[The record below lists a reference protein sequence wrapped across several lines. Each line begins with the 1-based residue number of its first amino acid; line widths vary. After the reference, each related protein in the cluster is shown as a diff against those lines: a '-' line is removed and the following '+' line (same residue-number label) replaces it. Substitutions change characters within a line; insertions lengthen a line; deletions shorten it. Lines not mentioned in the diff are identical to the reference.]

1 MIKIIFYNYISIT
14 KDLAI
19 TIFKILVRTKKIKQ
33 MGVDFY
39 ALGHRIQK
47 KRKAQNKTQENLA
60 ESVSVTVGYISQ
72 IERGITKVN
81 LEMLSNIAE
90 VLGCNISEFLSDTV
104 KLSNN
109 YLFDEFN
116 ECIKK
121 LSPENRKILIEIAK
135 VLEKNQ

>member
-1 MIKIIFYNYISIT
+1 MLIFTRLDIG
-14 KDLAI
+14 
-19 TIFKILVRTKKIKQ
+19 FK
-33 MGVDFY
+33 
-39 ALGHRIQK
+39 K

-72 IERGITKVN
+72 IERGLTKVN

>member
-1 MIKIIFYNYISIT
+1 M
-14 KDLAI
+14 
-19 TIFKILVRTKKIKQ
+19 VQ
-33 MGVDFY
+33 
-39 ALGHRIQK
+39 H
-47 KRKAQNKTQENLA
+47 KTQENLA
-60 ESVSVTVGYISQ
+60 ESVSVTVGYINQ
-72 IERGITKVN
+72 IERGLTKVN

>member
-1 MIKIIFYNYISIT
+1 
-14 KDLAI
+14 
-19 TIFKILVRTKKIKQ
+19 

-60 ESVSVTVGYISQ
+60 ESVSVSVTVGYISQ

-90 VLGCNISEFLSDTV
+90 VLGCDISEFLSDTV

>member
-1 MIKIIFYNYISIT
+1 M
-14 KDLAI
+14 
-19 TIFKILVRTKKIKQ
+19 
-33 MGVDFY
+33 
-39 ALGHRIQK
+39 
-47 KRKAQNKTQENLA
+47 
-60 ESVSVTVGYISQ
+60 GYISQ

-90 VLGCNISEFLSDTV
+90 VLSCDISEFLSDTV

>member
-1 MIKIIFYNYISIT
+1 
-14 KDLAI
+14 
-19 TIFKILVRTKKIKQ
+19 

-47 KRKAQNKTQENLA
+47 KRKAENLA

>member
-1 MIKIIFYNYISIT
+1 MLCAWTS
-14 KDLAI
+14 DL
-19 TIFKILVRTKKIKQ
+19 
-33 MGVDFY
+33 
-39 ALGHRIQK
+39 K

>member
-1 MIKIIFYNYISIT
+1 MQPVFFSVHCNGSIYT
-14 KDLAI
+14 
-19 TIFKILVRTKKIKQ
+19 FHQVHCNPF
-33 MGVDFY
+33 GVDFY